1 MNISSLRVYYSK
13 EGLTPRFADYSN
25 VYVLPPICAFGIAT
39 NILCIIVS
47 AKRDESNAKSLD
59 YILLNSVID
68 VVFLLI
74 EFFLFIIRC
83 GALCPYGYT
92 YGAKFY
98 EIYIYLFVGYVL
110 ITSQVLLSMYI
121 AWDRLKMFSGKLT
134 AKKPKLNLYMVYII
148 FFIIGAILNTPRFVI
163 SKILIPF
170 GIFKSNENSTT
181 YEIMWMRST
190 KSEYQSPLAQWLLTA
205 LAIINYPL
213 LYGLLFLLNIWLCV
227 KFRMYLKSRKHL
239 KYSTSSNLSPYLFL
253 IDLYFISNI
262 VLLLLKLIRLQLVP
276 VQMTIQLH
284 PNVTCQAIEK
294 KEISQ
299 F

>member
-1 MNISSLRVYYSK
+1 MNISSLPVYYSK
-13 EGLTPRFADYSN
+13 VGLTPRYADYSN

-98 EIYIYLFVGYVL
+98 EAYIYLFIGYVL
-110 ITSQVLLSMYI
+110 VTSQVLLSMYI

-134 AKKPKLNLYMVYII
+134 AKKPKLNLYLVYIL
-148 FFIIGAILNTPRFVI
+148 FFIIGGILNMPKLVLSKKIIPLGIYI
-163 SKILIPF
+163 ST
-170 GIFKSNENSTT
+170 ENSTS
-181 YEIMWMRST
+181 YEIMWTRST
-190 KSEYQSPLAQWLLTA
+190 KSEFRTPLVQWLLTA
-205 LAIINYPL
+205 ISIINYPL
-213 LYGLLFLLNIWLCV
+213 LFGSLFLLNIWVCV
-227 KFRMYLKSRKHL
+227 KFRMYLNSRQQLL
-239 KYSTSSNLSPYLFL
+239 KYATSCNLYLHLFL
-253 IDLYFISNI
+253 VGGI
-262 VLLLLKLIRLQLVP
+262 
-276 VQMTIQLH
+276 
-284 PNVTCQAIEK
+284 
-294 KEISQ
+294 
-299 F
+299 